1 MKPKEHIAL
10 KAYSHYEIG
19 GPARYFFA
27 PKTMIELRAVAK
39 AAKKIKLPSF
49 VLGGGTNLLI
59 ADEGFEGVVIKPDIK
74 ILKVS
79 KNRIHAG
86 AGVLMSEL
94 LEFATKK
101 GLSGLEWAGG
111 LPGTVGGAIRG
122 NAGCFGGGTKDKIES
137 VESFDLAKLVAKKRK
152 NKECH
157 FGYRSSVFKIK
168 NGKEIVISATF
179 LLKPGNKKEIK
190 RSIDEK
196 VAYRLK
202 HHPIEYPN
210 VGSIF
215 KNVPIAQFKN
225 VKHDGASLAF
235 KKGRKS
241 YSMPVKVDP
250 FHVVPAAYLIAES
263 GVKGVSFGGAMVSPK
278 HPNFIVNAFDAKASD
293 VKTLIS
299 FVKSKVKDRFGVTL
313 EEEVQ
318 VI

>member
-122 NAGCFGGGTKDKIES
+122 NAGCFGGGTKDKIE
-137 VESFDLAKLVAKKRK
+137 
-152 NKECH
+152 
-157 FGYRSSVFKIK
+157 
-168 NGKEIVISATF
+168 
-179 LLKPGNKKEIK
+179 
-190 RSIDEK
+190 
-196 VAYRLK
+196 
-202 HHPIEYPN
+202 
-210 VGSIF
+210 
-215 KNVPIAQFKN
+215 
-225 VKHDGASLAF
+225 
-235 KKGRKS
+235 
-241 YSMPVKVDP
+241 
-250 FHVVPAAYLIAES
+250 
-263 GVKGVSFGGAMVSPK
+263 
-278 HPNFIVNAFDAKASD
+278 
-293 VKTLIS
+293 
-299 FVKSKVKDRFGVTL
+299 
-313 EEEVQ
+313 
-318 VI
+318 